1 MKLIISGLTAIA
13 IVISLACQTN
23 SSAQQTNAVYE
34 QGQRPPGGKRVVKT
48 NAEWKK
54 LLTPDQYAVLREQ
67 GTERAGTSPLLKVH
81 EAGTF
86 ACAACKNPL
95 FAYNAKFESGTGWP
109 SFFEPIS
116 KNAVKVAKDNAYGME
131 RDEVVCSV
139 CDSHLGHVFDDGPK
153 PTGLRYCMNG
163 VAMTFQKK

>member
-1 MKLIISGLTAIA
+1 MKLIISSLTAIS
-13 IVISLACQTN
+13 IIISLACQTN
-23 SSAQQTNAVYE
+23 STARQTNAVYE
-34 QGQRPPGGKRVVKT
+34 QGQTPPGGKRVVKT

-54 LLTPDQYAVLREQ
+54 LLTPDQYAVLREH

-116 KNAVKVAKDNAYGME
+116 KSAVKVAKDNGYGME
-131 RDEVVCSV
+131 RDEVLCSV